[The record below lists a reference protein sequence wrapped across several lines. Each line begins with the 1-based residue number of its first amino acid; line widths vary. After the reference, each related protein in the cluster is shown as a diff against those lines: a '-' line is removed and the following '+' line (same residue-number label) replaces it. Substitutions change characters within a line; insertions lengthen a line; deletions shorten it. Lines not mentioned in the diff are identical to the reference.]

1 MILENP
7 TFCLSLWHC
16 FTANGFT
23 TIVKSA
29 IEHTTATSAWGP
41 GMDLVFLPFPKLLS
55 FPFSKHWEKLNLSN
69 ENYSYHQL
77 QILLWCYLN
86 RVGSPLGFPSFLLSF
101 SSSWLS
107 SPLANHSFIS
117 TWFPFL
123 ILMSNSQTSPRLSFW
138 VTFLFTFISLMFSP
152 IPI

>member
-101 SSSWLS
+101 SSSSHAYPSFGFLSLS
-107 SPLANHSFIS
+107 SCPIVL
-117 TWFPFL
+117 
-123 ILMSNSQTSPRLSFW
+123 
-138 VTFLFTFISLMFSP
+138 LMFPCRGLVSGE
-152 IPI
+152 